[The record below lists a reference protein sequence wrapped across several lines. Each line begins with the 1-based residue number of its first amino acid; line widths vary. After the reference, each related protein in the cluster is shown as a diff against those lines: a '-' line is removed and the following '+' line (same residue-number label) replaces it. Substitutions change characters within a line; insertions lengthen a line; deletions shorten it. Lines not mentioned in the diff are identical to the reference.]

1 MRWVAVWFAV
11 GMTVFGMAL
20 AVAYS
25 PPAHAEV
32 SAQCWAHLA
41 EIPPGETPAG
51 DRRYHLLRGEPSPCS
66 EQEVNEAQ
74 GREEVATRGAAS
86 SSKPKEDND
95 GKSRFCRKRW
105 YC

>member
-1 MRWVAVWFAV
+1 MRWVAVWLTV
-11 GMTVFGMAL
+11 GMAVFGMAL

-51 DRRYHLLRGEPSPCS
+51 DRRYHLMRGEPSPCS
-66 EQEVNEAQ
+66 EQEVNEASQ
-74 GREEVATRGAAS
+74 SREAVGTRGSAAS
-86 SSKPKEDND
+86 PDRKQDNE
-95 GKSRFCRKRW
+95 KSRFCKKRW